1 VVRHAVT
8 SHRQISGNAVT
19 SAFTA
24 IHPVLNRNQRR
35 YHVKNEKNGRGNV
48 CEKRMCFQVIQPKNV
63 FGFGATLLDA
73 GVLLRVR
80 QCVMHSIYYTTPD
93 LNHEAESFLSGLMLV
108 RSIFQ
113 IKYSFA

>member
-35 YHVKNEKNGRGNV
+35 YHVKKSHVEFNDCWLSFTAGSS
-48 CEKRMCFQVIQPKNV
+48 V
-63 FGFGATLLDA
+63 FIAGGVGFYLTF
-73 GVLLRVR
+73 
-80 QCVMHSIYYTTPD
+80 CVSMELIIP
-93 LNHEAESFLSGLMLV
+93 
-108 RSIFQ
+108 R
-113 IKYSFA
+113 

>member
-35 YHVKNEKNGRGNV
+35 YHVKIKFLEVIGLPVLSDFQSTGDFLPLLSVHVHTTNIAISHYGRSV
-48 CEKRMCFQVIQPKNV
+48 VVE
-63 FGFGATLLDA
+63 A
-73 GVLLRVR
+73 GSV
-80 QCVMHSIYYTTPD
+80 
-93 LNHEAESFLSGLMLV
+93 
-108 RSIFQ
+108 
-113 IKYSFA
+113 

>member
-35 YHVKNEKNGRGNV
+35 YHVK
-48 CEKRMCFQVIQPKNV
+48 KRKV
-63 FGFGATLLDA
+63 FFFNFSNLLEENRI
-73 GVLLRVR
+73 VTYVVTR
-80 QCVMHSIYYTTPD
+80 
-93 LNHEAESFLSGLMLV
+93 N
-108 RSIFQ
+108 
-113 IKYSFA
+113 

>member
-35 YHVKNEKNGRGNV
+35 YHVKTIQLILYREIIFVGSEVYTKHFVDGTYNV
-48 CEKRMCFQVIQPKNV
+48 LC
-63 FGFGATLLDA
+63 
-73 GVLLRVR
+73 
-80 QCVMHSIYYTTPD
+80 
-93 LNHEAESFLSGLMLV
+93 
-108 RSIFQ
+108 
-113 IKYSFA
+113 

>member
-35 YHVKNEKNGRGNV
+35 YHVNKGEYFLTYLNV
-48 CEKRMCFQVIQPKNV
+48 SLIILCNF
-63 FGFGATLLDA
+63 
-73 GVLLRVR
+73 
-80 QCVMHSIYYTTPD
+80 
-93 LNHEAESFLSGLMLV
+93 
-108 RSIFQ
+108 
-113 IKYSFA
+113 

>member
-35 YHVKNEKNGRGNV
+35 YHVKTTRLNLYRKIIAVLRNVTHINESCGQKV
-48 CEKRMCFQVIQPKNV
+48 K
-63 FGFGATLLDA
+63 
-73 GVLLRVR
+73 
-80 QCVMHSIYYTTPD
+80 
-93 LNHEAESFLSGLMLV
+93 FLSVKPRGT
-108 RSIFQ
+108 
-113 IKYSFA
+113 

>member
-35 YHVKNEKNGRGNV
+35 YHVKRRKKLKMG
-48 CEKRMCFQVIQPKNV
+48 PKSREQHMRY
-63 FGFGATLLDA
+63 TL
-73 GVLLRVR
+73 
-80 QCVMHSIYYTTPD
+80 
-93 LNHEAESFLSGLMLV
+93 
-108 RSIFQ
+108 
-113 IKYSFA
+113 

>member
-35 YHVKNEKNGRGNV
+35 YHVKIP
-48 CEKRMCFQVIQPKNV
+48 FTSL
-63 FGFGATLLDA
+63 FSTGFLG
-73 GVLLRVR
+73 
-80 QCVMHSIYYTTPD
+80 
-93 LNHEAESFLSGLMLV
+93 
-108 RSIFQ
+108 
-113 IKYSFA
+113 

>member
-35 YHVKNEKNGRGNV
+35 YHVKRVKKKKKFFE
-48 CEKRMCFQVIQPKNV
+48 ID
-63 FGFGATLLDA
+63 LD
-73 GVLLRVR
+73 
-80 QCVMHSIYYTTPD
+80 
-93 LNHEAESFLSGLMLV
+93 FLPPS
-108 RSIFQ
+108 
-113 IKYSFA
+113 

>member
-35 YHVKNEKNGRGNV
+35 YHVKNTDMGKFRNY
-48 CEKRMCFQVIQPKNV
+48 F
-63 FGFGATLLDA
+63 
-73 GVLLRVR
+73 
-80 QCVMHSIYYTTPD
+80 IY
-93 LNHEAESFLSGLMLV
+93 GQM
-108 RSIFQ
+108 
-113 IKYSFA
+113 

>member
-35 YHVKNEKNGRGNV
+35 YHVK
-48 CEKRMCFQVIQPKNV
+48 MCIGKP
-63 FGFGATLLDA
+63 
-73 GVLLRVR
+73 
-80 QCVMHSIYYTTPD
+80 
-93 LNHEAESFLSGLMLV
+93 
-108 RSIFQ
+108 
-113 IKYSFA
+113 

>member
-35 YHVKNEKNGRGNV
+35 YHVKKLKKYVKLVINKNSNGLIFCV
-48 CEKRMCFQVIQPKNV
+48 ADTKLSLWKHPISVWP
-63 FGFGATLLDA
+63 DA
-73 GVLLRVR
+73 DFTR
-80 QCVMHSIYYTTPD
+80 
-93 LNHEAESFLSGLMLV
+93 
-108 RSIFQ
+108 
-113 IKYSFA
+113 KFALHPLEFS

>member
-35 YHVKNEKNGRGNV
+35 YHVKRKYEETNWVR
-48 CEKRMCFQVIQPKNV
+48 VIQDEV
-63 FGFGATLLDA
+63 
-73 GVLLRVR
+73 
-80 QCVMHSIYYTTPD
+80 
-93 LNHEAESFLSGLMLV
+93 E
-108 RSIFQ
+108 
-113 IKYSFA
+113 

>member
-35 YHVKNEKNGRGNV
+35 YHVKKIIE
-48 CEKRMCFQVIQPKNV
+48 
-63 FGFGATLLDA
+63 L
-73 GVLLRVR
+73 
-80 QCVMHSIYYTTPD
+80 
-93 LNHEAESFLSGLMLV
+93 
-108 RSIFQ
+108 
-113 IKYSFA
+113 YSCN